1 MIGSY
6 RYFYNQGI
14 SYLNSLERG
23 FYKPKKNSK
32 KKADYIKYEG
42 EYFKVE
48 TNGKYAYGVIP
59 SYDNEGNQ
67 LSLTG
72 FQTIRN

>member
-1 MIGSY
+1 MYFRQNFKPKLKQMIGSY

-14 SYLNSLERG
+14 LYLNSLERG

-42 EYFKVE
+42 EYFKFE
-48 TNGKYAYGVIP
+48 TIK
-59 SYDNEGNQ
+59 
-67 LSLTG
+67 
-72 FQTIRN
+72 F